1 MIHAGETLH
10 MDDNTFRG
18 EIRVASRI
26 IDYLSSGLYESP
38 AACLKELV
46 NNSYDADATRVNMF
60 VKPDADRIIIEDD
73 GHGMNRTDF
82 IRHFGRISESY
93 KREDSDATES
103 GRPKIGKI
111 GIGFIA
117 ANEICDV
124 LEIVSTKADSTELLR
139 VSINFREMR
148 EDTEDRRRERGD
160 LAKAD
165 YEGEVLKIDAESHF
179 TQVFL
184 EQVQVRGKSKEILAG
199 ARTQGHT
206 SGEISLYGLSESS
219 IKRELRKPT
228 VKSWAA
234 FDSYSQTILKVALN
248 VPVAYYDDWLPLDL
262 LSEVDDLYREAKALD
277 FSLYVDGSHILK
289 PILFT
294 PEDSKALL
302 SRFDFTGEHM
312 SAKGYFYAQHKT
324 IRPEDLQGL
333 LIRIRNAA
341 VGDYDHSFLGFS
353 PSEGPILQRWIS
365 AEIWADDGL
374 EDAMNIDRRTLRVAH
389 PAYVELRDA
398 VHEHLSK
405 FLKEVRS
412 KLYGEG
418 SRIRNRDRAQTV
430 VGSIERIA
438 DETVAPVAPAAATEM
453 KQLWT
458 RAAGEDK
465 GVKRILQKYSVAELY
480 RITLEI
486 AAEILTPEQRQEFVK
501 RLTNRLSK

>member
-1 MIHAGETLH
+1 MIHAGETLRR
-10 MDDNTFRG
+10 DDNAFHG
-18 EIRVASRI
+18 EIVVASRI

-73 GHGMNRTDF
+73 GHGMNKTDF

-93 KREDSDATES
+93 KREDSDTTES

-184 EQVQVRGKSKEILAG
+184 EQVRGEAQEILAG
-199 ARTQGHT
+199 ARAQGHT
-206 SGEISLYGLSESS
+206 SGEKSLYGLSESS

-228 VKSWAA
+228 IRSWAE
-234 FDSYSQTILKVALN
+234 FDSYSQTTLNLALN
-248 VPVAYYDDWLPLDL
+248 VPVAYYDDWLPPDL
-262 LSEVDDLYREAKALD
+262 VSEVDDLYREAKALN

-294 PEDSKALL
+294 PEGDKALL
-302 SRFDFTGEHM
+302 SRFDFIGEHV

-365 AEIWADDGL
+365 AEIWADDDL

-398 VHEHLSK
+398 VHEHLSQ

-418 SRIRNRDRAQTV
+418 SRVRNRERAQAV
-430 VGSIERIA
+430 VDSIERIA
-438 DETVAPVAPAAATEM
+438 DEAVAPVAPAAATEM
-453 KQLWT
+453 KQSWT
-458 RAAGEDK
+458 RAAGEDR
-465 GVKRILQKYSVAELY
+465 GVKRVLQKYSVAELY